1 MGGNIMDCYEIN
13 ASTLCIVPIDK
24 NRSFV
29 YEFEDCFEVN
39 MSSSDI
45 IKRSCLFFGS
55 TFDGRKKF
63 SVDLLN
69 ANYKLPIIIE
79 EITQLIFFPTTS
91 NICNNC
97 IWISYNNYEYHEK
110 NDSRT
115 STIKF
120 KNGSIVSVDVSIFVL
135 SNQIIRCNRLKL
147 EFNKRKKA
155 V

>member
-1 MGGNIMDCYEIN
+1 MGERNLVLI
-13 ASTLCIVPIDK
+13 
-24 NRSFV
+24 
-29 YEFEDCFEVN
+29 
-39 MSSSDI
+39 
-45 IKRSCLFFGS
+45 
-55 TFDGRKKF
+55 
-63 SVDLLN
+63 
-69 ANYKLPIIIE
+69 YKLPIIIE

>member
-1 MGGNIMDCYEIN
+1 MDFYEIN
-13 ASTLCIVPIDK
+13 IDTLCIIPIDEK
-24 NRSFV
+24 TSFIYEKDDSFV
-29 YEFEDCFEVN
+29 VN
-39 MSSSDI
+39 MPCIEI

-55 TFDGRKKF
+55 SFEGRKNASSNF
-63 SVDLLN
+63 LN
-69 ANYKLPIIIE
+69 ATYKLPIIVE
-79 EITQLIFFPTTS
+79 ESNQLIFFPTTS